1 MALKNV
7 RPAKGKKD
15 DVFQEDGIDV
25 HLSHEHLQKLGVKT
39 PPAVGTKV
47 SFHGEGEVTSSHSS
61 DGEGG
66 PKHSM
71 RMTMHKGAEVGSKS
85 PFCGHSPIIH
95 TNWGMSAEGG
105 KTTQPLRTVEYR
117 VVGKGHKLTLAAA
130 YAAWACNDMSDKLL
144 CDIYRAMHLNR
155 PLSDGPV

>member
-15 DVFQEDGIDV
+15 DGFQEDGIDV

-71 RMTMHKGAEVGSKS
+71 RMTMHKADVNAEDKGVRGD
-85 PFCGHSPIIH
+85 
-95 TNWGMSAEGG
+95 
-105 KTTQPLRTVEYR
+105 VEAA
-117 VVGKGHKLTLAAA
+117 LAKKAA
-130 YAAWACNDMSDKLL
+130 K
-144 CDIYRAMHLNR
+144 
-155 PLSDGPV
+155 